1 MRRLYKINLISKK
14 WEAGIMET
22 GITGQVKPMAFWLSL
37 ICFGVPTM
45 VAALGQYVLY
55 PFFASYGISE
65 ETAYHYQMLVV
76 FTFLLIA
83 ALVAY
88 LNEGNTLDWLS
99 FKRRFR
105 LYSLDRKGWKWTFG
119 GILAQ
124 IVLSLIAT
132 VLAIKAYDIL
142 NFTPPDIFPP
152 GSITNVPLM
161 VFVLFMN
168 VISEELWWRG
178 YVLPRQEKQHGRVT
192 WAIHGVLWAFF
203 HAFKWWAVP
212 FMLFT
217 TWIVPFVAQRN
228 ENTTPGIIIHFVL
241 NGLGILISG

>member
-1 MRRLYKINLISKK
+1 MKT
-14 WEAGIMET
+14 E
-22 GITGQVKPMAFWLSL
+22 ITEHIKPMPFWQSL
-37 ICFGVPTM
+37 MCFGVP
-45 VAALGQYVLY
+45 ALMAVMGQYVLY
-55 PFFASYGISE
+55 PFIASLGVSD

-76 FTFLLIA
+76 FTFLLMA

-88 LNEGNTLDWLS
+88 ILEGNPLDWSS

-105 LYSLDRKGWKWTFG
+105 LFGLDRRGWKWTFG
-119 GILAQ
+119 GIVTQ

-132 VLAIKAYDIL
+132 VLAIKVYDIL
-142 NFTPPDIFPP
+142 NFIPPDIFPSGP
-152 GSITNVPLM
+152 IMNTPLM
-161 VFVLFMN
+161 VFVLIMN

-178 YVLPRQEKQHGRVT
+178 YILPRQVKQQGHYT

-203 HAFKWWAVP
+203 HAFKWWAIP

-217 TWIVPFVAQRN
+217 TWIVPFISQRN
-228 ENTTPGIIIHFVL
+228 ENTSTGIIIHFVL